1 MSSLRTRS
9 RSRSVRPDSNG
20 YAANAPALLA
30 NGVNGSS
37 KHALKPQS
45 VEVPAAAAH
54 STEQSFPAA
63 VLHPAAASPSAS
75 PVAEQQQQL
84 QQPAPNT
91 LASLKQILKYDGT
104 GVGRKD
110 ATRQSSDAE
119 FFWQVHTN
127 SWDGLLLGHV
137 LYEGRVLTL
146 PRACLLLT
154 VVVPRCDGEPT
165 LRKVAAHLDTLT
177 SSEVQLRAAHSSL
190 AQSFSSMNDTM
201 SALLD
206 SNTRLRRELRAQKL
220 ASQRRMLYGGGFL
233 LVACTFGW
241 EALRMLA
248 VALVWTMEHPTQAWP
263 VLLMNISVWTWWLWL
278 LAPLLTLALFVHSMM
293 NSYSHGRMTLG
304 RTLAAL
310 AAGVAMQVPLLYF
323 LTNVGVRG
331 LATIQAHPIFDEEH
345 AWANQGVTL
354 ALWALVAL
362 LDYTL
367 LVLHGYMH

>member
-75 PVAEQQQQL
+75 PVAEQQQQQL

-119 FFWQVHTN
+119 FFW
-127 SWDGLLLGHV
+127 
-137 LYEGRVLTL
+137 
-146 PRACLLLT
+146 
-154 VVVPRCDGEPT
+154 CDGEPT